1 MINALIPYVL
11 LALSL
16 IANLIGFLV
25 LVHET
30 QAKDARNRKRLDER
44 IEELERKLTAVRAP
58 EPETTFVA
66 ATVRSGLNVSKRAQA
81 MRMFRRNEN
90 ISHIAA
96 AIGVARKEV
105 ELLVRVQK
113 ITMNGSLREIFQNP
127 LTEQLCALN
136 VQ

>member
-1 MINALIPYVL
+1 MIYSLIPYIL

-16 IANLIGFLV
+16 IANLVGFLV

-30 QAKDARNRKRLDER
+30 QTREERNRKKLDER
-44 IEELERKLTAVRAP
+44 LAELERKLAAARVPQP
-58 EPETTFVA
+58 EPTFVA

-96 AIGVARKEV
+96 ALGVAPKEV
-105 ELLVRVQK
+105 ELLVRVQRM
-113 ITMNGSLREIFQNP
+113 TMSGSFREIFQNP
-127 LTEQLCALN
+127 
-136 VQ
+136 